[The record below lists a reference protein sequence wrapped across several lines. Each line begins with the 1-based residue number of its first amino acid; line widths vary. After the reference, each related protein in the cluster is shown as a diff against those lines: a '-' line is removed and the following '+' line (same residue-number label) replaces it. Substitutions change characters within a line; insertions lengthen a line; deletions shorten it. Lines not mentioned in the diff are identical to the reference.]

1 MNRLNILDGLHRYR
15 LDRHISSLLMAIA
28 IGILSGYGA
37 INQSLVNEMSGL
49 FLFTLIFVKIGAT
62 LGIFP
67 LQTG

>member
-1 MNRLNILDGLHRYR
+1 
-15 LDRHISSLLMAIA
+15 MAIA

-67 LQTG
+67 LQAG